1 MDYGVLI
8 VCFDINSKK
17 EENQVSQ
24 DDNSENLMEN
34 PNRIFNSYFS
44 NHKKITNIE
53 KQQINSSEY
62 NIKFTLDLPEQSL
75 FQITII
81 NDLSFIHNISLNANS
96 YIIFMNLEDPK
107 AKEKLENLI
116 AYMLESCCSVDVKTY
131 VIGMYKDNSL
141 KKYNKENIESVL
153 SDNYLNCE
161 YYEIQYNEDTNH
173 FCINEYIQNKN
184 YSDPKSFVH
193 KNKEFKVMEILEK
206 ILIESYETKMEVK
219 FNPNKRKFVSFLNN
233 NKGEGD
239 AMSGKECTIL

>member
-62 NIKFTLDLPEQSL
+62 NIKFTLDLQEQSL

-131 VIGMYKDNSL
+131 VIGMYKDLSL
-141 KKYNKENIESVL
+141 KKYNKENIEIVL

-161 YYEIQYNEDTNH
+161 YYEIKYNEDANH

-184 YSDPKSFVH
+184 YGDPKSYVQ
-193 KNKEFKVMEILEK
+193 KNKEFKVMEIMEK

-239 AMSGKECTIL
+239 AMSGKECSIL